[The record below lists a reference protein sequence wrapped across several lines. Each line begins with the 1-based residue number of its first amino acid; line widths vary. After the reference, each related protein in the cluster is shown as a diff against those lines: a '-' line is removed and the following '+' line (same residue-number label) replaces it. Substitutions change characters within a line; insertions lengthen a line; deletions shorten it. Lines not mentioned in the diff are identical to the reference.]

1 MTDKSRTSVVEHSQ
15 LILGN
20 SPKVPSWRRER
31 EKGTS
36 TTKILK
42 RGEKTCLFSNQTNF
56 KGTFVI
62 RWLCIANWKKK
73 R

>member
-1 MTDKSRTSVVEHSQ
+1 MTDKSGTSVVEHSQ

-42 RGEKTCLFSNQTNF
+42 RGEKHVYFQIKRISNVHLSF
-56 KGTFVI
+56 ADCVLPIG
-62 RWLCIANWKKK
+62 KKK